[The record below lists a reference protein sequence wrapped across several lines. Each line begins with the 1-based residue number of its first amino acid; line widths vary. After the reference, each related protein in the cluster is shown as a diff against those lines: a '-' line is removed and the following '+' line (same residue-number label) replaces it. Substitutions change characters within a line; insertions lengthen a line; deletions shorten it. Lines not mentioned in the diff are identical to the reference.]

1 MGKLGLLFS
10 GQGSQ
15 YQGMSLDFPKSSEFY
30 HKVKV
35 LTSLDL
41 ETVIQTGETLNETKN
56 TQLAVFSHS
65 MLAYHQ
71 LKELNPNISGV
82 LGFSLGEYSALCSAN
97 IFNIDTAIILVYQ
110 RSIFMNE
117 AALKTKGCMAAVLGL
132 DEKTIKETLKEV
144 STGQMVVANLNARTQ
159 TVISGQTSALEESV
173 TLLKQAGAKRVIP
186 LNVSGAFH
194 SPLMSEASE
203 NLETYLRDLEFNQPV
218 YDIYMNVTGNKLTNE
233 NLKSLMVRQ
242 TVEPVRFVEMLDN
255 MIKDG
260 FTHLIEVG
268 PGNVLTNLI
277 KKQQNVEVMS
287 FQSMTDY
294 ETLKGWLKL
303 HGFIE

>member
-30 HKVKV
+30 HKVKG

-41 ETVIQTGETLNETKN
+41 ETVIQTGETLNETRN

-71 LKELNPNISGV
+71 LKELNPIISGV

-97 IFNIDTAIILVYQ
+97 IFNIDTAIKLVYQ

-144 STGQMVVANLNARTQ
+144 STGQMVVANLNAPTQ

-173 TLLKQAGAKRVIP
+173 TLLKQAGAKRIIP

-194 SPLMSEASE
+194 SPLMHEASE
-203 NLETYLRDLEFNQPV
+203 NLETYMSDLEFNQPV

-233 NLKSLMVRQ
+233 NLKNLMVKQ
-242 TVEPVRFVEMLDN
+242 IVEPVRFVEMLDN

-260 FTHLIEVG
+260 FTHFIEVG